1 MFDVGHYLR
10 MLRYLSIVKIAKRD
24 FKLFIRAINFEKFQ
38 FFYTVSVLSSR
49 QFDSYRNWLF

>member
-10 MLRYLSIVKIAKRD
+10 MLRYLSIVKIAKHD
-24 FKLFIRAINFEKFQ
+24 FKLFIRAIKFEKFQ
-38 FFYTVSVLSSR
+38 FFYTVSVLSGR